1 MKTDVITLDNKGD
14 YLQVALDRIEG
25 LAKAAPLSG
34 KDSLYLRLMAEE
46 LFGIVSA
53 DAGDFTAK
61 FWAENNDNDYRVV
74 LEADAK
80 ELSDSAKKD
89 LISISSSGENTDN
102 FGIMDKV
109 GSLFSFFA
117 KGGASNASA
126 AFGYGYN
133 ESADDISWSLKDYRT
148 TVKDKNLDAP
158 LEELSKSVIANVV
171 DDIVVGV
178 KDKKV
183 KIELFKTF
191 E

>member
-117 KGGASNASA
+117 KGGSSNASA